1 VSCDSSINLRSLQGC
16 FDGAVPPVIATC
28 SKDGVPHATYLSQLN
43 LVDDDHV
50 ALSNQF
56 WTTTTANL
64 ADNPRASVLV
74 TDSQTYETYR
84 LALSFEHRDTD
95 GPIFER
101 LSVSIDA
108 IATMMGM
115 EGIFSLRSAD
125 VYRVV
130 SCDRIAGPSPS
141 R

>member
-1 VSCDSSINLRSLQGC
+1 MQGC

-28 SKDGVPHATYLSQLN
+28 SKAGVPHATYLSQLN
-43 LVDDDHV
+43 LVDDEHV

-56 WTTTTANL
+56 WSRTTANL
-64 ADNPRASVLV
+64 AENPRASLLV

-84 LALSFEHRDTD
+84 LALCFEHRDTE

-101 LSVSIDA
+101 LRVSIDA
-108 IATMMGM
+108 IAKMMGM
-115 EGIFSLRSAD
+115 EQIFSLRSAD

-130 SCDRIAGPSPS
+130 TCDRIAGPSQP

>member
-1 VSCDSSINLRSLQGC
+1 MRSFDLRSMQGC

-28 SKDGVPHATYLSQLN
+28 SKGGVPHATYLSQLN
-43 LVDDDHV
+43 LVDDEHV

-56 WTTTTANL
+56 WSRTTPNL
-64 ADNPRASVLV
+64 EENPRASVLV

-84 LALSFEHRDTD
+84 LGLCFEYRETD

-101 LSVSIDA
+101 LRVSIDA
-108 IATMMGM
+108 IAKMMGM
-115 EGIFSLRSAD
+115 EEIFSLRSAD

-130 SCDRIAGPSPS
+130 SCDRIAGASPL
-141 R
+141 

>member
-1 VSCDSSINLRSLQGC
+1 MQGC

-28 SKDGVPHATYLSQLN
+28 SKDGVPHTTYLSQLD
-43 LVDDDHV
+43 LVDAEHV

-56 WTTTTANL
+56 WSTTTANL

-74 TDSQTYETYR
+74 TDSHTYGTYR
-84 LALSFEHRDTD
+84 LVLSFERRDTD

-101 LSVSIDA
+101 LRVSIDA
-108 IATMMGM
+108 IAKMMGM
-115 EGIFSLRSAD
+115 EGVFSLRSAD
-125 VYRVV
+125 VYRVLR
-130 SCDRIAGPSPS
+130 CDRIAGPSTP

>member
-1 VSCDSSINLRSLQGC
+1 MQGC

-28 SKDGVPHATYLSQLN
+28 SKGGMPHATYLSQLN
-43 LVDDDHV
+43 LVDDEHV

-56 WTTTTANL
+56 WSRTTANL
-64 ADNPRASVLV
+64 EENPRASVLV

-84 LALSFEHRDTD
+84 LALCFEYRDTD

-101 LSVSIDA
+101 LRVSIDA
-108 IATMMGM
+108 IAKMMGM
-115 EGIFSLRSAD
+115 EEIFSLRSAD
-125 VYRVV
+125 VYRVL
-130 SCDRIAGPSPS
+130 SCDRIAGPSQP

>member
-1 VSCDSSINLRSLQGC
+1 MISDRGFDLRSMQGC

-28 SKDGVPHATYLSQLN
+28 STDGMPHATYLSQLT
-43 LVDDDHV
+43 LIDHDHV

-56 WTTTTANL
+56 WSKTTANL
-64 ADNPRASVLV
+64 TENPRASVLV

-84 LALSFEHRDTD
+84 LALRFERRDTA
-95 GPIFER
+95 GPLFDQLR
-101 LSVSIDA
+101 VSIDA
-108 IATMMGM
+108 IAKMMGM

-125 VYRVV
+125 VYHVLR
-130 SCDRIAGPSPS
+130 CDRIAGPAQP

>member
-1 VSCDSSINLRSLQGC
+1 MQGC
-16 FDGAVPPVIATC
+16 FDGVVPPVIATC
-28 SKDGVPHATYLSQLN
+28 STDGVPHATYLSQLN
-43 LVDDDHV
+43 LIDEDHV

-56 WTTTTANL
+56 WSTTTANL

-84 LALSFEHRDTD
+84 LALCFERRDTD
-95 GPIFER
+95 GPVFER
-101 LSVSIDA
+101 LRVSIDA
-108 IATMMGM
+108 IAKMMGM
-115 EGIFSLRSAD
+115 EEIFCLRSAD

-130 SCDRIAGPSPS
+130 GCDRIAGSAQS

>member
-1 VSCDSSINLRSLQGC
+1 MQGC

-28 SKDGVPHATYLSQLN
+28 STDGVPHATYLSQLT

-56 WTTTTANL
+56 WSKTTANL

-84 LALSFEHRDTD
+84 LALCFERRDTD
-95 GPIFER
+95 WP
-101 LSVSIDA
+101 
-108 IATMMGM
+108 
-115 EGIFSLRSAD
+115 SLRAASGL
-125 VYRVV
+125 
-130 SCDRIAGPSPS
+130 DRCHREDDGHGRRSSPCGPLTCTGY
-141 R
+141 

>member
-1 VSCDSSINLRSLQGC
+1 MTFDLRAMEGC

-28 SKDGVPHATYLSQLN
+28 SKDGVPHTTYLSQLHP
-43 LVDDDHV
+43 VDGEHV

-56 WTTTTANL
+56 WSKTTANL

-84 LALSFEHRDTD
+84 LALCFERRDTD

-101 LSVSIDA
+101 LRVSIDA
-108 IATMMGM
+108 IAKMMGM

-125 VYRVV
+125 VYRVER
-130 SCDRIAGPSPS
+130 CERIAGPAPP

>member
-1 VSCDSSINLRSLQGC
+1 VSSDREFDLRSMQGC

-28 SKDGVPHATYLSQLN
+28 SADGVPHATYLSQLT

-56 WTTTTANL
+56 WSKTTANL

-84 LALSFEHRDTD
+84 MALCFERRDTD
-95 GPIFER
+95 GPVFER
-101 LSVSIDA
+101 LRVSIEA
-108 IATMMGM
+108 IAKMMGM
-115 EGIFSLRSAD
+115 EEIFSLRSAD
-125 VYRVV
+125 VYRVL
-130 SCDRIAGPSPS
+130 SCDRIAGPTQS

>member
-1 VSCDSSINLRSLQGC
+1 VSDDTKFDLRSMQGC

-28 SKDGVPHATYLSQLN
+28 ATDGTPHATYLSQLT

-56 WTTTTANL
+56 WSRTTTNL
-64 ADNPRASVLV
+64 ADNPQASVLV

-84 LALSFEHRDTD
+84 VALSFERHETD
-95 GPIFER
+95 GPTFER
-101 LSVSIDA
+101 LRASIDA
-108 IATMMGM
+108 LAKMMGM
-115 EGIFSLRSAD
+115 EEIFRLRSAD

-130 SCDRIAGPSPS
+130 GCERIAGPSQP

>member
-1 VSCDSSINLRSLQGC
+1 MQGC

-28 SKDGVPHATYLSQLN
+28 STDGMPHATYLSQLT
-43 LVDDDHV
+43 LVDHDHV

-56 WTTTTANL
+56 WSKTTANL
-64 ADNPRASVLV
+64 TENPRASVLV

-84 LALSFEHRDTD
+84 LALRFERRDTV
-95 GPIFER
+95 GPLFDR
-101 LSVSIDA
+101 LRVSIDA
-108 IATMMGM
+108 IAKMMGM

-125 VYRVV
+125 VYHVLK
-130 SCDRIAGPSPS
+130 CDRIAGPAQP

>member
-1 VSCDSSINLRSLQGC
+1 MNADRAFDIRSLRGC

-28 SKDGVPHATYLSQLN
+28 SPDGTPHATYLSQLT

-56 WTTTTANL
+56 WSRTTANL
-64 ADNPRASVLV
+64 EDNPRASVLV

-84 LALSFEHRDTD
+84 LTLVFERRETD
-95 GPIFER
+95 GPTFEQLR
-101 LSVSIDA
+101 LSIDA
-108 IATMMGM
+108 IAKMMGM
-115 EGIFSLRSAD
+115 EEIFKLRSAD
-125 VYRVV
+125 VYRAEGCERV
-130 SCDRIAGPSPS
+130 AGPSQP

>member
-1 VSCDSSINLRSLQGC
+1 MQGC
-16 FDGAVPPVIATC
+16 FDGAVPPLIATC
-28 SKDGVPHATYLSQLN
+28 STDGVPHATYLSQLT

-56 WTTTTANL
+56 WSTTTANL

-84 LALSFEHRDTD
+84 LGVYFERRDTD
-95 GPIFER
+95 GPVFER
-101 LSVSIDA
+101 LRVSIDA
-108 IATMMGM
+108 IAKMMGM
-115 EGIFSLRSAD
+115 EEIFSLRSAD
-125 VYRVV
+125 VYRVL
-130 SCDRIAGPSPS
+130 SCDRIAGPRQS

>member
-1 VSCDSSINLRSLQGC
+1 MQGC

-28 SKDGVPHATYLSQLN
+28 STDGVPHATYLSQLT

-56 WTTTTANL
+56 WSKTTANL

-84 LALSFEHRDTD
+84 LALSFERRDTD
-95 GPIFER
+95 GPVFER
-101 LSVSIDA
+101 LRVSIDA
-108 IATMMGM
+108 IAKMMGM
-115 EGIFSLRSAD
+115 EEIFSLRSAD
-125 VYRVV
+125 VYRVLH
-130 SCDRIAGPSPS
+130 CDRIAGPAQP

>member
-1 VSCDSSINLRSLQGC
+1 MSSERSFDLQLMQGC

-28 SKDGVPHATYLSQLN
+28 ATDGVPHVTYLSQLN

-56 WTTTTANL
+56 WSKTTANL

-84 LALSFEHRDTD
+84 MALRFERRDTD

-101 LSVSIDA
+101 LRVSIDA
-108 IATMMGM
+108 IAKMMGM
-115 EGIFSLRSAD
+115 EEIFSLRSAD
-125 VYRVV
+125 VYRVL
-130 SCDRIAGPSPS
+130 SCDRIAGPTQSL
-141 R
+141 

>member
-1 VSCDSSINLRSLQGC
+1 MSDDRSFDLRSTQGC
-16 FDGAVPPVIATC
+16 FDGTVPPVIATC
-28 SKDGVPHATYLSQLN
+28 SKNGVPHATYLSQLN
-43 LVDDDHV
+43 LVDDEHV

-56 WTTTTANL
+56 WSRTTANL
-64 ADNPRASVLV
+64 ADNPRANVLV
-74 TDSQTYETYR
+74 TDSQTYDTYR

-101 LSVSIDA
+101 LRVSIDA
-108 IATMMGM
+108 IAKMMGM

-125 VYRVV
+125 VYRVLR
-130 SCDRIAGPSPS
+130 CDRIAGPSPP

>member
-1 VSCDSSINLRSLQGC
+1 MSGDGSVDLRSMQGC

-56 WTTTTANL
+56 WNRTTANL
-64 ADNPRASVLV
+64 AVNPRASVLV

-84 LALSFEHRDTD
+84 LALSFERRDSD

-101 LSVSIDA
+101 LRVSIDA
-108 IATMMGM
+108 IAKMMGM
-115 EGIFSLRSAD
+115 EEVFSLRSAD
-125 VYRVV
+125 VYRVLR
-130 SCDRIAGPSPS
+130 CDRIAGPAQP

>member
-1 VSCDSSINLRSLQGC
+1 MHGC
-16 FDGAVPPVIATC
+16 FDGVVPPVIATC

-43 LVDDDHV
+43 LVDDERV

-56 WTTTTANL
+56 WSRTTANL

-74 TDSQTYETYR
+74 TDSQTHGTYR
-84 LALSFEHRDTD
+84 LALCFERRDTD

-101 LSVSIDA
+101 LQVSIDA
-108 IATMMGM
+108 IAKMMGM

-125 VYRVV
+125 VYRVL
-130 SCDRIAGPSPS
+130 SCDRIAGPSQHP
-141 R
+141 

>member
-1 VSCDSSINLRSLQGC
+1 MQGC

-28 SKDGVPHATYLSQLN
+28 SEDGVPHATYLSQLN
-43 LVDDDHV
+43 LVDDEHV

-56 WTTTTANL
+56 WSRTTANL
-64 ADNPRASVLV
+64 AANPRASVLV

-84 LALSFEHRDTD
+84 LGLRFDHRDTD

-101 LSVSIDA
+101 LRVSIDA
-108 IATMMGM
+108 IAKLMGM
-115 EGIFSLRSAD
+115 EEIFSLRSAD
-125 VYRVV
+125 VYRVL
-130 SCDRIAGPSPS
+130 SCDRIAGPSQP

>member
-1 VSCDSSINLRSLQGC
+1 MSADTTFDLQSMQGC
-16 FDGAVPPVIATC
+16 FDGVIPPVIASC
-28 SKDGVPHATYLSQLN
+28 STDGTPHATYLSQLN
-43 LVDDDHV
+43 LVDDDHI

-56 WTTTTANL
+56 WSKTTANL

-74 TDSQTYETYR
+74 TDSQTFETYR
-84 LALSFEHRDTD
+84 LALSFERRETD

-101 LSVSIDA
+101 LRISIDA
-108 IATMMGM
+108 IAKMMGM

-125 VYRVV
+125 VYRVLG
-130 SCDRIAGPSPS
+130 CDRIAGPSQS